1 LFSGPTQL
9 ASRDDVYPDIVSD
22 TVADV
27 RRRASIRKERE
38 IWMKRGILFVASAL
52 ALTACATDPVT
63 GQSIYGNT
71 ARGAA
76 IGAIVGGLGGVFAGG
91 NDGRNAAVGA
101 AVGALAGASI
111 GRYMDG
117 QEEDMR
123 RRVASRGIGIQ
134 RVGDN
139 IELVMPS
146 DITFSQGSAT
156 LQPAFLATLD
166 QVAESLN
173 LYPKTTIDII
183 GHASTEGSDQ
193 TNLEL
198 SYRRA
203 ESVRGYLQSKG
214 VMGQRMATGGLGEKQ
229 PLVFPDDTEAK
240 RSVNRRVQVVLR
252 PVTA

>member
-1 LFSGPTQL
+1 MKPAILLAFS
-9 ASRDDVYPDIVSD
+9 V
-22 TVADV
+22 
-27 RRRASIRKERE
+27 
-38 IWMKRGILFVASAL
+38 L
-52 ALTACATDPVT
+52 ALSACATDPVT
-63 GQSIYGNT
+63 GQPIYGNT

-76 IGAIVGGLGGVFAGG
+76 IGAIVGGIGGVFAGG

-101 AVGALAGASI
+101 AVGALAGAGV

-123 RRVASRGIGIQ
+123 RKVANSGIGIQ
-134 RVGDN
+134 RIGDR

-146 DITFSQGSAT
+146 DVTFSKGSAQ
-156 LQPAFLATLD
+156 LDPAFTPVLD
-166 QVAESLN
+166 KVAESLN

-193 TNLEL
+193 ANLDL

-203 ESVRGYLQSKG
+203 EAVRMYLQGRS
-214 VMGQRMATGGLGEKQ
+214 VLPQRMATGGLGETQ

-240 RSVNRRVQVVLR
+240 RSQNRRVQVVLR
-252 PVTA
+252 PVTT